1 MRGVVVSQ
9 NHPSLPQKHPSFA
22 ATAADITMGSDHQ
35 IAVRE
40 RGEVPGVSGRGKDRG
55 KPRPATRPRGHAEEA
70 LRASEERYGS
80 VIAAL
85 AEGIVFMDADGQLQ
99 ASNVSAERILGLTAE
114 QIGGRAT
121 LDSPPRPRHPGGA
134 PPPGA
139 TPPPPRPLS
148 ARPPRPPLPNWGPQP
163 HRAVSRGFI

>member
-1 MRGVVVSQ
+1 MGGTRLCGICLTSVGPKDRGQTMRGVVVSQ

-80 VIAAL
+80 VL
-85 AEGIVFMDADGQLQ
+85 ARLADGIVFMDADGQLQ
-99 ASNVSAERILGLTAE
+99 ASNVSAERILGLTGE
-114 QIGGRAT
+114 QSGR
-121 LDSPPRPRHPGGA
+121 GA
-134 PPPGA
+134 PPPPPPPPPPPDA
-139 TPPPPRPLS
+139 PPPPR
-148 ARPPRPPLPNWGPQP
+148 RPPPPP
-163 HRAVSRGFI
+163 R